1 MIGFSSSATPV
12 LRMVGSFYIIAIVP
26 VIIIIFALLGFAT
39 AVFRLYA
46 KQLKMLQV
54 SDAGLCVSLCISL
67 SLCMYVCMCLC
78 ECVCVVCV
86 SVLASHPSALHSL
99 AMSLAHLLGQ

>member
-1 MIGFSSSATPV
+1 
-12 LRMVGSFYIIAIVP
+12 MVGSFYIIAIVP

-54 SDAGLCVSLCISL
+54 SDAGLCVSVCL
-67 SLCMYVCMCLC
+67 SVYVCLY
-78 ECVCVVCV
+78 V
-86 SVLASHPSALHSL
+86 SVSVCLFVLV
-99 AMSLAHLLGQ
+99 

>member
-54 SDAGLCVSLCISL
+54 SDEGLCVSLCVS
-67 SLCMYVCMCLC
+67 VCLR
-78 ECVCVVCV
+78 VCVPVCACVSVCV